1 LNQIK
6 NNQLGQKSSYKKM
19 LRDGKEDKMERLEI
33 ILTERTER
41 ALIEAENTK
50 IIDTFRAE
58 SSV

>member
-1 LNQIK
+1 
-6 NNQLGQKSSYKKM
+6 M